1 MDLKGQFRTINEKV
15 KFIQKISC
23 GLCMDTN
30 LNFKNQLYVYVHVVY
45 CDVCM

>member
-15 KFIQKISC
+15 QFIQKISC

-30 LNFKNQLYVYVHVVY
+30 LNFENQLTICLCACCVL
-45 CDVCM
+45 